1 MELGAVRLAVVER
14 RVEGVTNRE
23 VADAPGLRD
32 TFTLGDVRLY
42 VLREL
47 GFDGVERRVL
57 GALNVEVSVRLLLAL
72 GLADAVALR
81 PALAGGVLF
90 ADLAAVPLL
99 RELL

>member
-57 GALNVEVSVRLLLAL
+57 GALNVDVSVRLLLAL

-81 PALAGGVLF
+81 PALADRVL
-90 ADLAAVPLL
+90 LGEAAIFPLL
-99 RELL
+99 REPL

>member
-1 MELGAVRLAVVER
+1 MGDVRLCVERGALNDGVARFCHVELGA
-14 RVEGVTNRE
+14 
-23 VADAPGLRD
+23 
-32 TFTLGDVRLY
+32 VRLY

-47 GFDGVERRVL
+47 GFVGLERRVL

>member
-47 GFDGVERRVL
+47 GFDGVDLPVQVGDEVRGARRCEENTCDNSKNL
-57 GALNVEVSVRLLLAL
+57 ENVSR
-72 GLADAVALR
+72 
-81 PALAGGVLF
+81 
-90 ADLAAVPLL
+90 
-99 RELL
+99 